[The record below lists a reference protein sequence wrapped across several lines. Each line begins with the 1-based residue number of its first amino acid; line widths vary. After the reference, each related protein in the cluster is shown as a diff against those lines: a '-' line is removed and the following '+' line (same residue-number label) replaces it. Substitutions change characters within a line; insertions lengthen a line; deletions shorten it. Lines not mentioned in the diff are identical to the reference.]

1 GKPSPHY
8 FKAALERIGVNIE
21 EGFYM
26 IGDDIENDIKAAQSL
41 GGTGILI
48 FTGKTKFPIDKNI
61 TIKPD
66 FEVHSLKEVIGILG
80 KAIT

>member
-1 GKPSPHY
+1 SPHY

-48 FTGKTKFPIDKNI
+48 FTGKTKFPIDENI